1 MGCFSFYLCWK
12 ILISSELCPKLH
24 LIPNLQSSLCLHL
37 LTSFLLVV
45 YSWYC
50 WFLELYLGT
59 DLDLVPSYFWFSLL
73 YDLLA
78 SLFFYLSA
86 KISYSCSVCL
96 YLHLSPNE
104 HLLPLKH
111 LPCFLSSDLFW
122 YYLYLFSY
130 DVICCGIL
138 YRGLS
143 SFLIA
148 LGAWCSGNW
157 CLGIMY
163 LGITYKGVQGF
174 FNHSAYIDGAL
185 VSNLSSSDIA
195 LLSSYMTQRRQVRY
209 HYSYGGHSAYG
220 QLEKTPVPTT
230 VNGS

>member
-122 YYLYLFSY
+122 YYLYLFSC

-163 LGITYKGVQGF
+163 LGITYKGALYSFSWGPGSVYGF
-174 FNHSAYIDGAL
+174 RFIYASMFYFFFDCFFI
-185 VSNLSSSDIA
+185 
-195 LLSSYMTQRRQVRY
+195 T
-209 HYSYGGHSAYG
+209 
-220 QLEKTPVPTT
+220 
-230 VNGS
+230 